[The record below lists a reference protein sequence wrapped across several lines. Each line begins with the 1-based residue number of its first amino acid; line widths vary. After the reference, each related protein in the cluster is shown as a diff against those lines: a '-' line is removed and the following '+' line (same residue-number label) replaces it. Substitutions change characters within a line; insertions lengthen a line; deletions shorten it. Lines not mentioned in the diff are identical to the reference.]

1 MHKRKRHFAI
11 AGKTASADQWAS
23 LMMIG
28 ALGVALLC
36 VNSPLKVSYDVFHHT
51 PVALSFGDFILQKP
65 LVFWINEGLMAF
77 FFLAVTL
84 EIKREILDG
93 HLSGVR
99 QMLLPAFAAIG
110 GMAVPA
116 AFYLFFNRYN
126 PELMQGWAIPTA
138 TDIALSLGVLSLLG
152 KRVPVELKLF
162 LAALA
167 IFDDLGGI
175 LIIALFY
182 GSHLTMSVLIFSL
195 LWIAALFALNRFGV
209 SHASLYIVIGILL
222 WASFQESGIHPTMA
236 GVAVGLALPLR
247 LKKSCAYIPLRFV
260 EDGLHP
266 WVAFFIVPLFAF
278 FNAGIVLTDMSFH
291 HLGSPL
297 ALGIIAGLV
306 LGKPLGIFSFVWLAH
321 VFGFAKLAENVN
333 WPQIFGV
340 AILGG
345 IGFTMALFLNTLAF
359 PHNGNPEIGRM
370 AVLVGSLLSA
380 VAGYIWLHINLP
392 EIASSPNERENKIK
406 DKKCR
411 TK

>member
-1 MHKRKRHFAI
+1 MHKRTRHFAV

-28 ALGVALLC
+28 ALGLALLC
-36 VNSPLKVSYDVFHHT
+36 VNSPLKAPYGLFHHT
-51 PVALSFGDFILQKP
+51 PVAVSFGDFILQKP

-93 HLSGVR
+93 HLSGIR
-99 QMLLPAFAAIG
+99 QMLLPAFAALG
-110 GMAVPA
+110 GMVVPA
-116 AFYLFFNRYN
+116 AFYLFLNRGN

-152 KRVPVELKLF
+152 TRVPVELKLF

-167 IFDDLGGI
+167 VFDDLGGI

-182 GSHLTMSVLIFSL
+182 GSHLTVSVLIFSL
-195 LWIAALFALNRFGV
+195 LGVAALFALNRFGV
-209 SHASLYIVIGILL
+209 THASLYIVMGIFL
-222 WASFQESGIHPTMA
+222 WATFQESGIHPTMA

-247 LKKSCAYIPLRFV
+247 LKKPCAYIPLRFV

-266 WVAFFIVPLFAF
+266 WAAFFIVPLFAF
-278 FNAGIVLTDMSFH
+278 FNAGIVLTDISFH
-291 HLGSPL
+291 HLTSPL
-297 ALGIIAGLV
+297 ALGIIAGLL
-306 LGKPLGIFSFVWLAH
+306 LGKPLGIFSFAWLAH
-321 VFGFAKLAENVN
+321 LLGFASPAEHVN
-333 WPQIFGV
+333 WRQIFGV
-340 AILGG
+340 ALLGG

-359 PHNGNPEIGRM
+359 PVNGNPEIGRM

>member
-1 MHKRKRHFAI
+1 MQKRKRHFAI
-11 AGKTASADQWAS
+11 AGKTASADQWAA

-28 ALGVALLC
+28 ALVVALLC
-36 VNSPLKVSYDVFHHT
+36 VNSPLKPAYDIFHHT
-51 PVALSFGDFILQKP
+51 PVVISFGDFILQKP

-93 HLSGVR
+93 HLSGTR
-99 QMLLPAFAAIG
+99 QMLLPAFAALG

-116 AFYLFFNRYN
+116 VFYFFFNREN

-182 GSHLTMSVLIFSL
+182 GSHLTVSVLVFSL
-195 LWIAALFALNRFGV
+195 LGIAALVGLNRFGV
-209 SHASLYIVIGILL
+209 THASLYIVIGILL
-222 WASFQESGIHPTMA
+222 WATFQESGIHPTMA

-247 LKKSCAYIPLRFV
+247 LKKSSSYIPLRFV
-260 EDGLHP
+260 EEGLHP

-278 FNAGIVLTDMSFH
+278 FNAGIVLTDVSPQ
-291 HLGSPL
+291 HLGSSL
-297 ALGIIAGLV
+297 SLGIIAGLV
-306 LGKPLGIFSFVWLAH
+306 LGKPLGIFTFAWLGH
-321 VFGFAKLAENVN
+321 LFGFASLAARVT
-333 WPQIFGV
+333 WRQIFGV
-340 AILGG
+340 ALLGG
-345 IGFTMALFLNTLAF
+345 IGFTMALFLNALAF
-359 PHNGNPEIGRM
+359 PTNGNPEIGRM
-370 AVLVGSLLSA
+370 AILIASLISA
-380 VAGYIWLHINLP
+380 VAGYAWLYFSLP
-392 EIASSPNERENKIK
+392 KSEYSPVKVRS
-406 DKKCR
+406 
-411 TK
+411 